1 MYISLDQSTSS
12 TTVFLYNSKL
22 KLLEKASKPHKQIQ
36 KKYGFVEHDA
46 NEIYNNLLNLVK
58 KISKKIKYNDNLFL
72 SITNQRETFV
82 IFDTKS
88 GKPLNN
94 AIVWQCRR
102 GQKICDE
109 INKSKKT
116 VNFIKSKTGLTLD
129 TYFPASKLL
138 HLLKVNRSIRN
149 KLKNGTALFGTID
162 TYLIYRLT
170 NQKSYSTDYTNASRT
185 LFFNIKSLKWSKQL
199 QKIFK
204 LSLKKLPEVKESSS
218 IFGYTDINGILK
230 KHIPITGVIGDS
242 QSSIFANQCFNI
254 GNSKITI
261 GTGSSI
267 LTNIGNQFANKK
279 NIITTL
285 SFVFKG
291 KPFYSYECLIN
302 YAGAT
307 VSWLKDNLKI
317 INRVNETNKVFKEV
331 VNSNGVFVIPAF
343 VGLSSPHWLPESKAM
358 IYGLTPSVNK
368 QHIIRASLESIAF
381 QIKDYLDD
389 LEKNKKIN
397 YNDIFIDGGMTSN
410 KDFIQ
415 FIANILQ
422 RKIFIA
428 NFQDMSSYGAVIM
441 GLLGMNICS
450 NLKDIKKFKQKY
462 SSYIPIEKSIDIDI
476 YYQWKNVLFQHYIK
490 K

>member
-170 NQKSYSTDYTNASRT
+170 NQKSYFTDFTNASRT
-185 LFFNIKSLKWSKQL
+185 LFFNINSLKWSKKL

-204 LSLKKLPEVKESSS
+204 LNLKKLPEVKESSS

-230 KHIPITGVIGDS
+230 KPIAITGVIGDS

-267 LTNIGNQFANKK
+267 LTNIGNKFINKK

-307 VSWLKDNLKI
+307 VTWLKDNLKI
-317 INRVNETNKVFKEV
+317 INKVEETNKVFKEV
-331 VNSNGVFVIPAF
+331 ENSNGVIVIPAF
-343 VGLSSPHWLPESKAM
+343 VGLSSPHWLPDSKAM
-358 IYGLTPSVNK
+358 IYGLTPSANK
-368 QHIIRASLESIAF
+368 KHIIRASLESIAF

-389 LEKNKKIN
+389 LEKNKKIR

-415 FIANILQ
+415 FLANILQ

-428 NFQDMSSYGAVIM
+428 NFQDMSSYGSVIM
-441 GLLGMNICS
+441 GLLGMNIFS
-450 NLKDIKKFKQKY
+450 SLKDIKKFKQKY
-462 SSYIPIEKSIDIDI
+462 ISYSPIKDSRDINF
-476 YYQWKNVLFQHYIK
+476 YYEWKNVLLKHYIK